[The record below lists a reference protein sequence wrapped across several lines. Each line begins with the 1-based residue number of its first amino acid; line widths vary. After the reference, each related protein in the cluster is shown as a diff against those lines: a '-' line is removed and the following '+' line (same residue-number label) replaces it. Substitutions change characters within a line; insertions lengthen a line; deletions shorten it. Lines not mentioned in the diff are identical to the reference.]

1 MYGVAK
7 WKIIAWVFVSFLV
20 AIAAFMG
27 AVELFAG
34 DTITIDDFWLYSVI
48 SALIFTS
55 SQIVFIIPMAK
66 PPKLTTKGRSL
77 RLQMLIA
84 GLLGTI
90 FTVILAM
97 MVASIITTL
106 ILNKGDYDQWGYAIV
121 IFSGIWI
128 FEGGLP
134 DVDDLYDPMFL
145 AHLGFIA
152 LSWCIWSFLLWKRIK
167 LSKHDPSM
175 LATFTGKL
183 FAGSLIE
190 LILSIPL
197 FVMVQRKSDCYCAT
211 GSFGALIMSV
221 MASLW
226 LLGPFI
232 FIVLFW
238 RKRPWTR
245 THCYTCGYPRK
256 IAKATVC
263 SECGG
268 AFK

>member
-20 AIAAFMG
+20 VICTFMG
-27 AVELFAG
+27 ALASVAG
-34 DTITIDDFWLYSVI
+34 DPLFDVEFWLYSVI
-48 SALIFTS
+48 SALIFTT
-55 SQIVFIIPMAK
+55 SQIIFIIPMAK
-66 PPKLTTKGRSL
+66 PPKLSTKGRSL

-90 FTVILAM
+90 LTVILAM
-97 MVASIITTL
+97 MVASVITTL
-106 ILNKGDYDQWGYAIV
+106 ILNKGDEDEWGYALV
-121 IFSGIWI
+121 IFSGVWI
-128 FEGGLP
+128 FEGNSP
-134 DVDDLYDPMFL
+134 DLDDLNDPIFL
-145 AHLGFIA
+145 GHLGFIVIT
-152 LSWCIWSFLLWKRIK
+152 WCIWSYLLWKRIK
-167 LSKHDPSM
+167 LSKHDPSV
-175 LATFTGKL
+175 LSTFTGKL
-183 FAGSLIE
+183 FAGSLVE

-197 FVMVQRKSDCYCAT
+197 IVMVQRRADCYCAT

-226 LLGPFI
+226 LFGPFI

-245 THCYTCGYPRK
+245 THCFTCGYPRK
-256 IAKATVC
+256 IANATVC

-268 AFK
+268 VFK